1 MGLFD
6 WLNKKPGEGGEQP
19 GAAAPEDPDDAD
31 SAQIDAGHQRVDGEE
46 KYVDEGQIA
55 RGGMGSIRRVF
66 NHNLLRKEAMKCLDP
81 KVAEDENELLRFI
94 EEAQIT
100 AQLDHPNIPAVHDL
114 GQRADGQHFFNMKL
128 VRGKTLEQMLNNS
141 RFKVNDDEQL
151 FGVLQVFIKVCDAI
165 AFAHSRSV
173 IHCDLKPPN
182 IMVGR
187 FGQVY
192 VMDWG
197 IARVKGADRK
207 VRGETGAEL
216 IQTAGRDRHL
226 DDGRVMGTLGYMP
239 PEQALGYVDQLDE
252 RSDVFALGA
261 LLYRILT
268 GRAPHVGQTPEETW
282 DLAKACQI
290 LPPQE
295 MLEQM
300 GSKLKLSQRLCQI
313 TSKALEADKEL
324 RYQSVAELQRDV
336 EEYLRGAGR
345 YPTATFPAGTLV
357 IKQGDEGDAAYVIT
371 SGRARVFRT
380 DGSGAGKTIRQLGPG
395 EVFGE
400 TAILTSSPRSASIEA
415 IEDLQCVVVAR
426 DALERELGQTF
437 WVGHILKA
445 LAERFKDIDQR
456 MEAEAKKL
464 EPLVQDLV
472 LRFFAFN
479 GHVREDGARVV
490 GWMLL
495 RRHVRN
501 TLKLGDVQTMAL
513 CAGVRGLHLDTA
525 SDEAVLVADPPGVR
539 PGSGSMPAIP
549 AAPKAPAVPKPPPRL
564 ESETLPVLSD
574 KPTARPASRLGMQA
588 ISSPGTPRPGSRPM
602 PVAAEPDT
610 GEEPALSDKP
620 ARTRSGEVEVVSE
633 APVLSDRPMPRGKS
647 GQMPALP
654 EPSTGEEPVLSDKP
668 TPRAKSGPMPAI
680 EPPPAVE
687 PAPSSRPPSRAIPSA
702 RPPSRA
708 IPSAR
713 PPSRAIPSARP
724 PSQRMSEVSTPSAR
738 PPSRPAPSVNMPRPP
753 SQPSPVARTSPF
765 EAPALEPTPAPPPTP
780 AAEASPF
787 APTAPLSPFAPTPP
801 TEAPPSAP
809 APEAPKYPDNA
820 TVADLPPEFAATEL
834 MPENMD
840 IDALIAAAS
849 KAKAKLDG
857 EGGGQ
862 GGGS

>member
-6 WLNKKPGEGGEQP
+6 WLNKKPGDA
-19 GAAAPEDPDDAD
+19 GAAAPDDPDDAD
-31 SAQIDAGHQRVDGEE
+31 SAQVDAGQRRVDGEGR
-46 KYVDEGQIA
+46 YVDEGQIA

-66 NHNLLRKEAMKCLDP
+66 NHNLLRREAMKCLDP

-128 VRGKTLEQMLNNS
+128 VRGKTLEQMLNNA

-151 FGVLQVFIKVCDAI
+151 FAILQVFIKVCDAI
-165 AFAHSRSV
+165 AFAHSRNV

-207 VRGETGAEL
+207 VRGDTGAEL
-216 IQTAGRDRHL
+216 IQTAGRDRNL

-239 PEQALGYVDQLDE
+239 PEQAQGEVDQIDE

-282 DLAKACQI
+282 ELAKACQI

-295 MLEQM
+295 MVERM
-300 GSKLKLSQRLCQI
+300 GSALKLSQRLCQI

-324 RYQSVAELQRDV
+324 RYQSVAELQKDV

-357 IKQGDEGDAAYVIT
+357 IRQGDEGDSAYVIT
-371 SGRARVFRT
+371 SGRARVFRS
-380 DGSGAGKTIRQLGPG
+380 DESGVAKTIRQLGPG

-445 LAERFKDIDQR
+445 LAGRFKDIDQR
-456 MEAEAKKL
+456 MEAEGKKL
-464 EPLVQDLV
+464 EPIVHDLV
-472 LRFFAFN
+472 LRFVAFN
-479 GHVREDGARVV
+479 GQPRDDGARVV
-490 GWMLL
+490 GWTAL
-495 RRHVRN
+495 RRHVRS
-501 TLKLGDVQTMAL
+501 TLKLGDLQAMAL
-513 CAGVRGLHLDTA
+513 CAGVRGLHVDNTK
-525 SDEAVLVADPPGVR
+525 DEAALVAEVPSAR
-539 PGSGSMPAIP
+539 PGSGSLPAIP
-549 AAPKAPAVPKPPPRL
+549 AAPKPPPRL

-574 KPTARPASRLGMQA
+574 KPTARPPSRSMAA
-588 ISSPGTPRPGSRPM
+588 ISTPGTARPGSRPIAV
-602 PVAAEPDT
+602 PPEPPTD
-610 GEEPALSDKP
+610 EEPALSDKP
-620 ARTRSGEVEVVSE
+620 MPRGKSGSMPALATPEPE
-633 APVLSDRPMPRGKS
+633 AEPLLSDKPTPRGKS
-647 GQMPALP
+647 GQMPA
-654 EPSTGEEPVLSDKP
+654 
-668 TPRAKSGPMPAI
+668 I
-680 EPPPAVE
+680 EPPPDVE
-687 PAPSSRPPSRAIPSA
+687 PAPSIKPSA

-708 IPSAR
+708 VPSAR
-713 PPSRAIPSARP
+713 PPSRVLGARP
-724 PSQRMSEVSTPSAR
+724 PSGVMPPAPPPSESSNPSAR
-738 PPSRPAPSVNMPRPP
+738 PPSRSAPSVNMPRPP
-753 SQPSPVARTSPF
+753 SKPMPMAQTIPYKPPDFEPSPPP
-765 EAPALEPTPAPPPTP
+765 APAP

-787 APTAPLSPFAPTPP
+787 APTAPVSPFAPTAP
-801 TEAPPSAP
+801 TEAPPSAT
-809 APEAPKYPDNA
+809 EAKKPDPVPDNA
-820 TVADLPPEFAATEL
+820 TMADVPPEFAATEM

-857 EGGGQ
+857 EK
-862 GGGS
+862 